1 MLYWRV
7 SEHIVLAQHR
17 CQMDEE
23 QTLQTTALKAKH
35 RTTPLAASITPVP
48 GYPRKLTIYQLEAS
62 SYWWVRYYTDGK
74 IVRRSSLKIK
84 IKPTSSPRL
93 FTTN

>member
-1 MLYWRV
+1 
-7 SEHIVLAQHR
+7 
-17 CQMDEE
+17 MDEE

-74 IVRRSSLKIK
+74 IVRRSTKTEDKSQAYKFAKAFYDELNLRRVDARRILT
-84 IKPTSSPRL
+84 I
-93 FTTN
+93 